1 VAAPET
7 PQPAIPRKTLIYAGV
22 IVALMWAFALYTGSF
37 VLQIIVAVL
46 TAIIAGLL
54 LFAWR
59 LVRKQKRLVGVLQG
73 AQESPEARR
82 EALAKLE
89 ALKDAD
95 SPQNL
100 FARAQLVAQDD
111 PEKGLVLIEKVP
123 LKEYPAAMQDDVAT
137 LQARLY
143 LDCGRTK
150 EARKAAETINLD
162 NPQRTQAR
170 TMSGITVA
178 EAFART
184 GKPKEALALL
194 DTLAPIDNADQN
206 EQIEVQ
212 KRIVKVF
219 AKFAMNQRPAARN
232 ELIALA
238 AVDINY
244 LGRFLAPR
252 FRVHPELQKLARQVG
267 MDRQRVIGK
276 TVG

>member
-1 VAAPET
+1 
-7 PQPAIPRKTLIYAGV
+7 
-22 IVALMWAFALYTGSF
+22 MWAFALYTGSF

-238 AVDINY
+238 ALDLNY
-244 LGRFLAPR
+244 LGRFMLPR
-252 FRVHPELQKLARQVG
+252 FKVHPELQKLARQIG
-267 MDRQRVIGK
+267 MERQTKVIGRA
-276 TVG
+276 